1 MMQTESKLFSK
12 KLFSLNLLHSSSFV
26 KLVSSVYETH
36 TLLFSV
42 HTGIVVGSSVISG
55 SILIVS
61 DTMGKMSVKFLGLD
75 TSVIKANYFV
85 TN

>member
-1 MMQTESKLFSK
+1 
-12 KLFSLNLLHSSSFV
+12 V